1 MLGQKRSN
9 IYLGGIIILLTFLF
23 FQFICFWGDKLWY
36 DSLGFTQRFWIEIAA
51 KAGMIVTGAALSG
64 LLILAFTSSID
75 KKNLFFRYL
84 ALGIGILYGGIWGHT
99 HWEVILKFFNSMSTG
114 LTEPILKRDASFYM
128 FILPFYKEMI
138 TFFIVVF
145 IISIASLLLSLYS
158 QDNMSGKRS
167 YEEINILGVKIGR
180 SVVIAGSLLFVDL
193 ALQKFIARY
202 DLLFSDWGSVSGPCW
217 TDVKVRLPAYLITA
231 LLTLLTGLA
240 FILPTIRRRL
250 ISYIKRYQI
259 QPYPVLFIK
268 NE

>member
-1 MLGQKRSN
+1 
-9 IYLGGIIILLTFLF
+9 
-23 FQFICFWGDKLWY
+23 
-36 DSLGFTQRFWIEIAA
+36 
-51 KAGMIVTGAALSG
+51 
-64 LLILAFTSSID
+64 
-75 KKNLFFRYL
+75 
-84 ALGIGILYGGIWGHT
+84 
-99 HWEVILKFFNSMSTG
+99 MSTG

-202 DLLFSDWGSVSGPCW
+202 DLLFFDWGSVSGPCW
-217 TDVKVRLPAYLITA
+217 TDVKVRLPVYLITA
-231 LLTLLTGLA
+231 LLTLLTVLA
-240 FILPTIRRRL
+240 FILPTVRRRL

-259 QPYPVLFIK
+259 QPYTVLFIK